1 MAWQGPLSRDLLVF
15 NSFLRSLGR
24 SLRHLVEATALSM
37 VLRNDTRRSRE
48 DGNEVAL
55 SLPFQSEANTGM
67 GILFKGYADMMLQER
82 DEKLEEGGPS
92 ASGEGLTW
100 GFTAEELAQTKMDIL
115 ESAQEGFPMVRD
127 VATELNRGFRFWDAV
142 RSLSSL
148 SPLLRDCQ
156 AD

>member
-55 SLPFQSEANTGM
+55 SLPFQQEANTGM

-82 DEKLEEGGPS
+82 DEKLAEVGADG
-92 ASGEGLTW
+92 AAAGLTW
-100 GFTAEELAQTKMDIL
+100 GMTPEELQETKTDIL
-115 ESAQEGFPMVRD
+115 ESAQDGFPMVRD

-142 RSLSSL
+142 RPVVAHASA
-148 SPLLRDCQ
+148 PLQGLI
-156 AD
+156 